1 MQKTEICK
9 TGHEYAR
16 DSRII
21 LRAMNDGESDR
32 NDYLKLYYETNVNLP
47 EDNEFKEIIW
57 NMAINSNELHLFIID
72 IKTEAFVGILSLKRL
87 EQEKKE
93 LGIDILLRF
102 QRKGY
107 GYEAIKLFLE
117 YIKFQESELLVR
129 IQRDNISSKALFTKL
144 GVEWIG
150 EEPFGAPI
158 MEMIKN
164 KDTELF
170 KEIEEDSLFEGCGA
184 VDCYM
189 LKCL

>member
-1 MQKTEICK
+1 M
-9 TGHEYAR
+9 
-16 DSRII
+16 
-21 LRAMNDGESDR
+21 
-32 NDYLKLYYETNVNLP
+32 V
-47 EDNEFKEIIW
+47 
-57 NMAINSNELHLFIID
+57 
-72 IKTEAFVGILSLKRL
+72 
-87 EQEKKE
+87 
-93 LGIDILLRF
+93 RF

>member
-93 LGIDILLRF
+93 LG
-102 QRKGY
+102 
-107 GYEAIKLFLE
+107 
-117 YIKFQESELLVR
+117 
-129 IQRDNISSKALFTKL
+129 
-144 GVEWIG
+144 VEWIG